1 MPSPTVFVAASGSI
15 PAVTVTIDGRSVR
28 VPEGASVAAALL
40 AAGLLAA
47 RMSPVDGSPR
57 GPYCLM
63 GVCHE
68 CLLVV
73 DDGPPVRGCL
83 VAARD
88 GMRIRLVS

>member
-1 MPSPTVFVAASGSI
+1 MPGPAVFVAASGSI
-15 PAVTVTIDGRSVR
+15 PTVTVTIDGRSVR

-40 AAGLLAA
+40 AAGLLAT